1 MGPLLS
7 LFGGD
12 NAVLTVLIALAV
24 VLVLIILGVWAL
36 KLVFNATGRASRGRA
51 KRLGVID
58 VTPVDQKR
66 QLVLVRRDNVEHLL
80 LIGGSQDV
88 VVESGIIAQPM
99 MPRMPRPSQPSPK
112 PPGQRPA
119 AQQPQPGKQ
128 PSGPHTPAA
137 PPPSAP
143 AASTPAVTS
152 PGPSSPARVRGT
164 NLPPDL
170 VATRSGT
177 PSTRG
182 SLRHSAL
189 LRPNERQE
197 PEFIP
202 SPPPEPISG
211 PADSDTQVDVEPIPH
226 DAGTG
231 SDQPDFGSEPQVEP
245 NGDED
250 RPGEANRDQ

>member
-24 VLVLIILGVWAL
+24 VLVLIIFGVWAL
-36 KLVFNATGRASRGRA
+36 KLVFSATGRAARGRA

-88 VVESGIIAQPM
+88 VIETGIMAQPM
-99 MPRMPRPSQPSPK
+99 MPRMPRPAQYSAK

-119 AQQPQPGKQ
+119 SPQAQPGQQP
-128 PSGPHTPAA
+128 PAA
-137 PPPSAP
+137 PPPTAPVAP
-143 AASTPAVTS
+143 APIVAA
-152 PGPSSPARVRGT
+152 PGQSAPARVRGT

-170 VATRSGT
+170 VATRPGT
-177 PSTRG
+177 ATRG
-182 SLRHSAL
+182 SLRHSGL
-189 LRPNERQE
+189 MRPSERHE
-197 PEFIP
+197 PDFIP
-202 SPPPEPISG
+202 SPPPQPSAAPI
-211 PADSDTQVDVEPIPH
+211 DSDTQFDAEPVPNDVD
-226 DAGTG
+226 AG
-231 SDQPDFGSEPQVEP
+231 SDQPDYRDEPEVER
-245 NGDED
+245 NGDD
-250 RPGEANRDQ
+250 HRPDEANRDQ